1 MDNKRIDNEIINTNK
16 ILNEIDEKIDI
27 EKNRIRQIDDM
38 QDNVREINRGFD
50 RVIDILSCS
59 IKGPNT
65 DMMFDEMRDT
75 SRSFY
80 IEASSSL
87 DEEAL
92 EIRNNVNKLYQQ
104 KDDIIKEDK
113 KNRGAD
119 NADSG
124 DKKGEFM

>member
-16 ILNEIDEKIDI
+16 ILNEIDGKIDI
-27 EKNRIRQIDDM
+27 EKNRIRQIGDM

-50 RVIDILSCS
+50 RVIDILSRS

-65 DMMFDEMRDT
+65 DMMFDDMRDT
-75 SRSFY
+75 SRLFY

-104 KDDIIKEDK
+104 KDDIIKDDK

>member
-65 DMMFDEMRDT
+65 DMMFDDMRDT